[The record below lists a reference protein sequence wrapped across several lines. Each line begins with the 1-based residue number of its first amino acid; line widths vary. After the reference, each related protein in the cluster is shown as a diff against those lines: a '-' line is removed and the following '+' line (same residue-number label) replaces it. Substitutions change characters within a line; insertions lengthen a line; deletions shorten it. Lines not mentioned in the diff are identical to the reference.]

1 MVLGTFLSAVA
12 QILRFVLTLYIWVVI
27 IAAICSLVQANPYN
41 KIVQFLYTITEP
53 LYAQI
58 RRVVPTVFGGIDI
71 APFIVIIVLK
81 FIDLFFVRIL
91 YNYANNM

>member
-12 QILRFVLTLYIWVVI
+12 QILHFILTIYIWVVI

-58 RRVVPTVFGGIDI
+58 RRIVPTVFGGIDI

-91 YNYANNM
+91 HNYASNM

>member
-12 QILRFVLTLYIWVVI
+12 QILHLVLTLYIWVVI

-71 APFIVIIVLK
+71 APFIVIILLK

>member
-12 QILRFVLTLYIWVVI
+12 QILHLILTLYIWVVI

-71 APFIVIIVLK
+71 APFIVIILLK

>member
-12 QILRFVLTLYIWVVI
+12 QILHLVLTLYIWVVI

-58 RRVVPTVFGGIDI
+58 RRVVPTIFGGIDI
-71 APFIVIIVLK
+71 APFIVIILLK

>member
-12 QILRFVLTLYIWVVI
+12 QILHLVLTLYIWVVI

-58 RRVVPTVFGGIDI
+58 RRIVPTVFGGIDI
-71 APFIVIIVLK
+71 APFIVIILLK

>member
-12 QILRFVLTLYIWVVI
+12 QILHLVLTLYIWVII

-71 APFIVIIVLK
+71 APFIVIILLK

>member
-12 QILRFVLTLYIWVVI
+12 QILHLVLTLYIWVVI

-53 LYAQI
+53 LYALI
-58 RRVVPTVFGGIDI
+58 RRVVPTIFGGIDI
-71 APFIVIIVLK
+71 APFIVIILLK
-81 FIDLFFVRIL
+81 FIDLFFRKDFV
-91 YNYANNM
+91 